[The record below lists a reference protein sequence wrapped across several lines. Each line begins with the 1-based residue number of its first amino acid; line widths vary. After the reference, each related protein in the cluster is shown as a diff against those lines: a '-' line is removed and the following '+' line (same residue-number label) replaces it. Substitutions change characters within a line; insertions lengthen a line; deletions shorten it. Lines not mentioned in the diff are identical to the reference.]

1 VASFKARGL
10 RYNER
15 VRRFVRLAAGISAL
29 SALVVGCGSSSGGAY
44 DAGVYVPPPSDAS
57 SESADA
63 PGGDGGAP
71 VDSGGGG
78 ESGSDARAGD
88 GEAGAPTHL
97 VAYASGYGPNIQW
110 LSVNSTTGATASV
123 GSVASFGSAPSFLA
137 VDAAAKHLYAV
148 DENAT
153 GQVGAYAIDA
163 ATGALSFQ
171 NAVSSGGNGPP
182 FVTVDGSGKWVLV
195 ANYGDGTVSVLPV
208 MGDGSLAAPVQTLS
222 AGSEAHM
229 IKPDPSNRFVFV
241 PCKGADY
248 IAQYVFDATMGKLTP
263 NATPTVATASGAG
276 PRHIAFHPSLSV
288 AYVIAEN
295 ASTVTSYAF
304 DTSAGTL
311 SPTQTISTLPS
322 GFTGTNTG
330 AEVHVHPSGKWL
342 FASNRGDDSIAVI
355 ALDAAGA
362 MTVHGF
368 TKSGGTTPR
377 DFSLDPSGALLYAA
391 NQGNG
396 NVVPFLFDAASGSL
410 TAAAGSPVG
419 VPMASF
425 VGFAALP

>member
-1 VASFKARGL
+1 MTLAASFL
-10 RYNER
+10 
-15 VRRFVRLAAGISAL
+15 AL
-29 SALVVGCGSSSGGAY
+29 SAPVAGCGSGSVGDY
-44 DAGVYVPPPSDAS
+44 DAGVYVPPPGDAGVESSDGPEATG
-57 SESADA
+57 E
-63 PGGDGGAP
+63 GGR
-71 VDSGGGG
+71 DSGGVVDAPV
-78 ESGSDARAGD
+78 EARAGD
-88 GEAGAPTHL
+88 GEAGTTMHF
-97 VAYASGYGPNIQW
+97 VAYASGYGPDIQW
-110 LSVNSTTGATASV
+110 LSVNASTGATAAV
-123 GSVASFGSAPSFLA
+123 GSVASFGSAPSFRA

-153 GQVGAYAIDA
+153 GQVGAYAIDQT
-163 ATGALSFQ
+163 TGALTFQ

-208 MGDGSLAAPVQTLS
+208 QGDGSLGAPVQTLT
-222 AGSEAHM
+222 AGANAHM
-229 IKPDPSNRFVFV
+229 IAPDPSNRFVFV

-248 IAQYVFDATMGKLTP
+248 VAQYLFDATMGKLTP

-276 PRHIAFHPSLSV
+276 PRHIAFHPTLPV

-311 SPTQTISTLPS
+311 SPTQTITTLPS
-322 GFTGTNTG
+322 GFSGTNTG

-342 FASNRGDDSIAVI
+342 FASNRGDDSIAVF

-362 MTVHGF
+362 MTAHGF

-377 DFSLDPSGALLYAA
+377 DFSLDPSGSLLYAA
-391 NQGNG
+391 NQGTG
-396 NVVPFLFDAASGSL
+396 NVVPFRFDASSGSL
-410 TAAAGSPVG
+410 TSAGAAVT
-419 VPMASF
+419 VPSASF